1 MPATVRRLLGDA
13 TLGLRL
19 LTPEPALPDGS
30 LSMPVSWVHSSDLA
44 DPTPFLSAGQV
55 LLTTGSQ
62 LPADDSTD
70 ATDAAVGRYVSRLA
84 AHGIAALGFGTGV
97 VRAVPPRS
105 LVTACGAN
113 GLPLFEVPYRTPF
126 IAVARLA
133 ADIAAKDAY
142 ARSTWTL
149 RAQRAIAVAATRP
162 DGLSATLTEL
172 SRQLEKWV
180 AMFDAAG
187 RLDRVFPTRTDGAT
201 LSAVRPEVERM
212 LRSGRRASRSVQVGQ
227 ETVTLQTLGARGRLR
242 GILALGG
249 PVGDVRDGAGGP
261 AGLDEASRQV
271 VTTVIALAGL
281 ALEQNHALDRAR
293 GQLRRGLLR
302 LLFNGDVELA
312 ETTSNE
318 VWGPLPGEPVIAAV
332 SDVPAERAETIAE
345 RLERRAAD
353 ASGRLFFAMH
363 GNRVLI
369 CVAADAR
376 GALDEIAD
384 ELELHLGASEPHDWA
399 NLVRASAQ
407 AEQAAAFRLAPQAQ
421 QAQHRA
427 DAAVDGDGTGATGS
441 VTDFSAIA
449 SRGVLALLNG
459 PAAREVGL
467 SVLTPLIVH
476 DRAVHDQ
483 VNAAQLVDTLH
494 AWLAHNGEYEATARE
509 LGVHRHTVRARIATA
524 ERLLGRDLSSFAT
537 RAELWA
543 ALMAAS
549 EPA

>member
-1 MPATVRRLLGDA
+1 
-13 TLGLRL
+13 
-19 LTPEPALPDGS
+19 
-30 LSMPVSWVHSSDLA
+30 
-44 DPTPFLSAGQV
+44 
-55 LLTTGSQ
+55 
-62 LPADDSTD
+62 
-70 ATDAAVGRYVSRLA
+70 
-84 AHGIAALGFGTGV
+84 
-97 VRAVPPRS
+97 
-105 LVTACGAN
+105 
-113 GLPLFEVPYRTPF
+113 
-126 IAVARLA
+126 
-133 ADIAAKDAY
+133 
-142 ARSTWTL
+142 
-149 RAQRAIAVAATRP
+149 
-162 DGLSATLTEL
+162 
-172 SRQLEKWV
+172 
-180 AMFDAAG
+180 
-187 RLDRVFPTRTDGAT
+187 
-201 LSAVRPEVERM
+201 
-212 LRSGRRASRSVQVGQ
+212 
-227 ETVTLQTLGARGRLR
+227 
-242 GILALGG
+242 
-249 PVGDVRDGAGGP
+249 
-261 AGLDEASRQV
+261 
-271 VTTVIALAGL
+271 
-281 ALEQNHALDRAR
+281 LDRAR

-427 DAAVDGDGTGATGS
+427 DAAVDGDGNGATGS